1 MNKRWL
7 TIVAV
12 CVGFLAV
19 VLLSNRLGVVQGQQ
33 QMKPGTGFAAVPGKG
48 GQDVFGPYDPVPNWR
63 KPLAAVLTQYE
74 GWTYSQATDVYAEPG
89 RVILA
94 QKGHLT
100 VRPTGHAGRGGIQT
114 TWLPQIGPGLKF
126 PVGGG
131 VPLRE
136 TASATPSCGDV
147 PRPQPNPNCGPLE
160 PGDGRPNID
169 WKWEQVMIEFDD
181 NGNVNK
187 AASDVWRQYDKMW
200 GRPHDVEI
208 SPYDPQKRVFVVD
221 ADNHFVAVFSNDA
234 KQRLL
239 TLGTP
244 GVRGDDDT
252 HFARPTFLAFMDA
265 NTWYLADGYDNTRVI
280 KYDMAGKK
288 LLQWGQPGER
298 TGGNPETRPGYWN
311 NVHGIAVNAQTR
323 RVYVNDRANGRVQ
336 VFDENGKFLDSWKY
350 QTQAN
355 APSNIHAI
363 YMGND
368 GKLWAAD
375 QTTHKMLGYDANGN
389 FVYSWGTFGTCEGCL
404 WGVHG
409 FMADSA
415 GNLWTSSV
423 RDGRAQKFTPRPGA
437 NPAFLIAKPWG
448 PR

>member
-1 MNKRWL
+1 MNKRL
-7 TIVAV
+7 FAIAAL
-12 CVGFLAV
+12 CIGLIGGFFLA
-19 VLLSNRLGVVQGQQ
+19 NRLGVVQGQGQ
-33 QMKPGTGFAAVPGKG
+33 RQAGSGFAAVPGKG

-63 KPLAAVLTQYE
+63 KPLDSTMPQYR
-74 GWTYSQATDVYAEPG
+74 GWTYSQATDVYAEAN
-89 RVILA
+89 RVIVA
-94 QKGHLT
+94 QKGLLP
-100 VRPTGHAGRGGIQT
+100 VLPQFGRGGRGT
-114 TWLPQIGPGLKF
+114 TWLPEIAPGLKF
-126 PVGGG
+126 PIGGG

-147 PRPQPNPNCGPLE
+147 PRPQPNPNCAPVDAT
-160 PGDGRPNID
+160 DGRPGVD
-169 WKWEQVMIEFDD
+169 WKWEQVMVEFDA
-181 NGNVNK
+181 NGNPN
-187 AASDVWRQYDKMW
+187 AAANAVWAQYDKLW

-208 SPYDPQKRVFVVD
+208 SPYDPQKRIFIVD
-221 ADNHFVAVFSNDA
+221 ADNHFVAIMSNDA
-234 KQRLL
+234 KQRLM

-244 GVRGDDDT
+244 GVRGNDDT

-288 LLQWGQPGER
+288 LLQWGER
-298 TGGNPETRPGYWN
+298 GTTPNEQRPGYWN

-350 QTQAN
+350 QTQPN

-389 FVYSWGTFGTCEGCL
+389 FIYSWGTFGTCEGCL

-409 FMADSA
+409 FMADAA

-423 RDGRAQKFTPRPGA
+423 RDGRAQKFTPRQGA
-437 NPAFLIAKPWG
+437 NPEFLIAKPWG